1 VKYPE
6 GKAFKF
12 GNTSLRFS
20 KPLFHGI
27 EFSRVGW
34 VFYTIV
40 EHETEKFI
48 HSSDLDGHI
57 IEDYAQQIIHENPQ
71 VLILDGHMTY
81 MFGYLLNRINLNR
94 AVENAAE
101 IVRSIDAELI
111 IYDHHLPRDRK
122 FRERTEKV
130 WNVAKEVNKKVMTA
144 AEFLGQEPVVLE
156 SGVGSAS

>member
-12 GNTSLRFS
+12 GNTSLRFR

-48 HSSDLDGHI
+48 HSSDLDGPI

-71 VLILDGHMTY
+71 VLILDGPMTY

-94 AVENAAE
+94 AVENATE

-111 IYDHHLPRDRK
+111 IYDHHLPRERK

-130 WNVAKEVNKKVMTA
+130 WNTAKEAKKKVMTA
-144 AEFLGQEPVVLE
+144 AEFLGQEPVVL
-156 SGVGSAS
+156 SVSDQ